1 MAAAMGE
8 RPLRVSI
15 LGGSGYIGGEL
26 VRLLLGHP
34 GVELGQVIARQ
45 AAGTP
50 VASVHPNLR
59 GVVGIS
65 FTRLDSLAPA
75 DVIFSAL
82 PHGALLKQY
91 ADLRSMAPR
100 WIDLAADHR
109 LRDTA
114 LRKDVYGW
122 SDLEEKWTPGIPERH
137 GVELAGTDRASVP
150 GCMATPSILALAP
163 LVSAGLVEPPIVV
176 DALTGSSGAGALAD
190 TSSHHAERAG
200 AMRAYAPAGHRHQA
214 EISQELALPSHALR
228 MSVTAVEPVRGIL
241 VKAHV
246 TLSQAMDMREIRQLY
261 AQAYRRAP
269 FIRIVALTR
278 GQHRLPDPRWLA
290 GSNFCDIG
298 FALDRS
304 GRRLLVLAAVDN
316 LVKGGAGTAVQVL
329 NLMHGFAER
338 DGLGFPG
345 LHPI

>member
-1 MAAAMGE
+1 MGTSVSE
-8 RPLRVSI
+8 QPLRVSV

-34 GVELGQVIARQ
+34 RVELGQVVARQ
-45 AAGTP
+45 AAGSP
-50 VASVHPNLR
+50 IGSVHPNLR
-59 GVVGIS
+59 GVTAS
-65 FTRLDSLAPA
+65 TFTRLEALTSA
-75 DVIFSAL
+75 DVICSAL
-82 PHGALLKQY
+82 PHGSLL
-91 ADLRSMAPR
+91 DLYRDLSHLAPR

-122 SDLEEKWTPGIPERH
+122 GDLEQEWIPGFPERH
-137 GVELAGTDRASVP
+137 AVPLAAAERVTVP

-163 LVSAGLVEPPIVV
+163 VVAAGLVEPPIVV

-200 AMRAYAPAGHRHQA
+200 AMRVYAPNGHRHQA
-214 EISQELALPSHALR
+214 EICQELALPTDAVR
-228 MSVTAVEPVRGIL
+228 MSVTAVEPVRGVL
-241 VKAHV
+241 VKVHT
-246 TLSQAMDMREIRQLY
+246 TLRESVELKDIRQLY
-261 AQAYRRAP
+261 ARAYGRAP

-278 GQHRLPDPRWLA
+278 GRHRFPDPRWLV

-304 GRRLLVLAAVDN
+304 GRRLLLLAAVDN
-316 LVKGGAGTAVQVL
+316 LVKGGAGTAVQVI
-329 NLMHGFAER
+329 NLMHGFDER
-338 DGLGFPG
+338 DGLTFPG